1 MIRLGMLTP
10 SSNTVLEPVSAALL
24 AGVQGVSLHFARFRV
39 TEIALD
45 RAALG
50 QFDPEPMLAAAELL
64 SHAKVDCITW
74 NGTSASWTGLDGD
87 RALVLAIE
95 ARTAIK
101 ATTCVLTLMNTL
113 RRHGMTRIG
122 LVTPY
127 TADVQARI
135 GSTLAG
141 EGVTVV
147 AERHLGIRDNFSFG
161 LVDRAALDGMVDAVA
176 AERPDAIVVL
186 CTNLAGAAHVAGWEA
201 RLRVPVLDSV
211 ALSLVGALDACGMD
225 RAGLRGR
232 GWLFDQPC
240 G

>member
-24 AGVQGVSLHFARFRV
+24 RELGSVSLHFARFRV

-74 NGTSASWTGLDGD
+74 NGTSASWMGLDQD
-87 RALVLAIE
+87 RALVQAIE
-95 ARTAIK
+95 SRTATR
-101 ATTCVLTLMNTL
+101 ATTCVLTMVEML
-113 RRHGMTRIG
+113 RRHGMARIG

-127 TADVQARI
+127 TDDVQNRI
-135 GSTLAG
+135 AETLAG
-141 EGVTVV
+141 EGITVA

-161 LVDRAALDGMVDAVA
+161 LVDRPTLDGMVAAVA
-176 AERPDAIVVL
+176 ASRPDAIVVL
-186 CTNLAGAAHVAGWEA
+186 CTNLAGADRVPVWEA
-201 RLRVPVLDSV
+201 AWGIPVLDSV
-211 ALSLVGALDACGMD
+211 ALSLVGALDACQVER
-225 RAGLRGR
+225 RALGAR
-232 GWLFDQPC
+232 GWLFEK